1 MAYLSTET
9 IIKTFNSVPKFFMN
23 WTLFMANRW
32 MRITPYV
39 MAVAWSAVTV
49 FPLLVDGWN
58 YTLTQ
63 GIFIDFFH
71 AKLILLIK
79 GNQRLCEQNLKYSFF
94 YLDGWLHGVEGI
106 EGFGFCN
113 GVQWYLSCDFFYFA
127 LFPIMA
133 VAYGKHKVIS
143 RNFHHMTNFQALGVS
158 LVLFCTCGSIAHNMY
173 SSLVSKN
180 YIFQTYRVYTAWPQ
194 DRLLDPYMPPWAR
207 YHSHG
212 VGVLF
217 GWVLLAERRNKIISS
232 FLNRRKTMVRFALV
246 SFAWIVTLASLWW
259 LIFGPNYCFR
269 VNWTEEGKFMSKN
282 VNDSSEL
289 NSFTSHTKCYF
300 S

>member
-1 MAYLSTET
+1 
-9 IIKTFNSVPKFFMN
+9 
-23 WTLFMANRW
+23 
-32 MRITPYV
+32 
-39 MAVAWSAVTV
+39 
-49 FPLLVDGWN
+49 
-58 YTLTQ
+58 
-63 GIFIDFFH
+63 
-71 AKLILLIK
+71 
-79 GNQRLCEQNLKYSFF
+79 
-94 YLDGWLHGVEGI
+94 
-106 EGFGFCN
+106 
-113 GVQWYLSCDFFYFA
+113 
-127 LFPIMA
+127 
-133 VAYGKHKVIS
+133 
-143 RNFHHMTNFQALGVS
+143 MTSFQALGVS
-158 LVLFCTCGSIAHNMY
+158 LVMFCTCGSIAHNMY

-246 SFAWIVTLASLWW
+246 SAAWIATLASLWW

-282 VNDSSEL
+282 VNDSSE
-289 NSFTSHTKCYF
+289 
-300 S
+300 